1 MRVDDEDVAE
11 IENKHYKVLCNYAAE
26 FIHMGNIDADEIK
39 QRMKYKNIELMQTL
53 LKEHKYVCCYCGHM
67 AGYEWFVGLPLW
79 IKDVAMCNFYQAS
92 NYELLDNWICKRRSQ
107 FGAININIKYP
118 LRKILQLKEEIEHG
132 HSPYNSMII
141 GSLADLSPKS
151 SSSSTEATLFDYKIS
166 VLTGTERIAK
176 KLNAAFLYAKISLI
190 RQGYYEIELK
200 ELKPSN
206 PADENAYTI
215 EYVKELEKNVK
226 EQPELWMMWHRN
238 LPLIEVH

>member
-1 MRVDDEDVAE
+1 MPLDFAGFRR
-11 IENKHYKVLCNYAAE
+11 E
-26 FIHMGNIDADEIK
+26 FYIIIYLILERRKLRPRRPASFPPFHP
-39 QRMKYKNIELMQTL
+39 KN
-53 LKEHKYVCCYCGHM
+53 
-67 AGYEWFVGLPLW
+67 
-79 IKDVAMCNFYQAS
+79 
-92 NYELLDNWICKRRSQ
+92 
-107 FGAININIKYP
+107 ININIKYP

-215 EYVKELEKNVK
+215 EYIKELEKNVK